1 MFDRITGLLE
11 RIMELPV
18 APIEKVRA
26 KYGMTPEAICVVIV
40 GVVYFLPVHL
50 FVIIA
55 WVIVGILQDLFAAT
69 SAVARRIGGCNSAD
83 SKRK

>member
-1 MFDRITGLLE
+1 MFDRITGLLQ
-11 RIMELPV
+11 RLMDLPV

-26 KYGMTPEAICVVIV
+26 KYGMRGEAICVVIV
-40 GVVYFLPVHL
+40 GVVYFIPVIF

-55 WVIVGILQDLFAAT
+55 WVIVGLLQDLFTAT
-69 SAVARRIGGCNSAD
+69 GAVARRIGGCNSAD